1 MCSGH
6 KNGQNLM
13 NSTKKIEDTH
23 LSLFAWTEHYLLFAK
38 KFIFNSLAKSH
49 YYSGFVTLEKI

>member
-1 MCSGH
+1 
-6 KNGQNLM
+6 M